1 MKSKNFSS
9 IILAGGESS
18 RIGENKAL
26 LNVMEEPLIKIVKE
40 RLEKISNKTYIVTLN
55 PEDYSFLDNVEF
67 VKDNVEF
74 VKDIYPEKKSILEA
88 MYSGLK
94 ASTDEYNFICS
105 CDLPYLNTNLVNY
118 LYSLT
123 PSFDAVIPI
132 FNNDTKTLHAFY
144 SKKCLDPMEKVLE
157 KGNKKVSRIFRD
169 LNIKYIPEKA
179 LIEEDDKL
187 LSFFSVKTYLDY
199 MLCKDS

>member
-26 LNVMEEPLIKIVKE
+26 LSVMEEPLIKIVKD
-40 RLEKISNKTYIVTLN
+40 RLEEISNKIYIVTLN
-55 PEDYSFLDNVEF
+55 PENYSFLENVEF
-67 VKDNVEF
+67 VKDV
-74 VKDIYPEKKSILEA
+74 YPEKKSILEA

-94 ASTDEYNFICS
+94 ASEDEINFICS
-105 CDLPYLNTNLVNY
+105 CDLPYLNLNLINY

-132 FNNDTKTLHAFY
+132 FNNDTKTLHSFY
-144 SKKCLDPMEKVLE
+144 SKKCLEPMEKVLE

-169 LNIKYIPEKA
+169 LNIKYVPEKA

>member
-1 MKSKNFSS
+1 MKNQNFSS

-26 LNVMEEPLIKIVKE
+26 LSVIAEPLIKIVKE
-40 RLEKISNKTYIVTLN
+40 RLEKISNKIYIVTLN
-55 PEDYSFLDNVEF
+55 PEDYSFL
-67 VKDNVEF
+67 DNVEF

-94 ASTDEYNFICS
+94 ASSDEYNFICS
-105 CDLPYLNTNLVNY
+105 CDLPYLNINLVNY

-123 PSFDAVIPI
+123 TNFDAVVPI

-144 SKKCLDPMEKVLE
+144 SKKCLEPMEKVLE
-157 KGNKKVSRIFRD
+157 KGNKKVSRIFIY
-169 LNIKYIPEKA
+169 LNIKYVPEKA

>member
-1 MKSKNFSS
+1 MKNKNFSS

-26 LNVMEEPLIKIVKE
+26 LSVMEEPLIKIVKE
-40 RLEKISNKTYIVTLN
+40 RLEEISNKIYIVTLN
-55 PEDYSFLDNVEF
+55 PEDYSFLENVEF
-67 VKDNVEF
+67 VKDV
-74 VKDIYPEKKSILEA
+74 YPEKKSILEA

-94 ASTDEYNFICS
+94 ASTEEYNFICS

-123 PSFDAVIPI
+123 TNFDAVVPI

-144 SKKCLDPMEKVLE
+144 SKKCLEPMEKVLE

-169 LNIKYIPEKA
+169 LNIKYVPENA